1 MITKKDGK
9 IKEYT
14 VKFEDGST
22 KTFDEGILITGSHVK
37 QDDDKIGFGVI
48 ILSAIRSGHTEYY
61 CKAVKVL
68 QDELKEQLQDELKE
82 QLEEREKKLKEIQK
96 VKAKVAEEIA
106 NDMYEKTKKKME
118 KKFGIKIDDTLE
130 KILKEKTIELVNHK
144 MDKDILEKIG
154 IDFDDM

>member
-1 MITKKDGK
+1 MIIKKDGK

-22 KTFDEGILITGSHVK
+22 KTFDEGILIAGSIVEA
-37 QDDDKIGFGVI
+37 DNDKIGFGVR

-68 QDELKEQLQDELKE
+68 QDELKEQL
-82 QLEEREKKLKEIQK
+82 EEREKKLKEIK
-96 VKAKVAEEIA
+96 KEKAKVAEEIA
-106 NDMYEKTKKKME
+106 DDIFKKARRDME

-144 MDKDILEKIG
+144 MNKDILEEIG

>member
-1 MITKKDGK
+1 MIIKKDGK

-22 KTFDEGILITGSHVK
+22 KTFDEGILIAGSIVEA
-37 QDDDKIGFGVI
+37 DNDKIGFGVR

-68 QDELKEQLQDELKE
+68 QDELKEQL
-82 QLEEREKKLKEIQK
+82 EERNKALKEIK
-96 VKAKVAEEIA
+96 KEKGKLAEEIA
-106 NDMYEKTKKKME
+106 NDIFKKARKDME
-118 KKFGIKIDDTLE
+118 KDFGIKIDDTLE

-144 MDKDILEKIG
+144 IDKDILEEVG

>member
-1 MITKKDGK
+1 MIIKKDGK

-37 QDDDKIGFGVI
+37 QDDEKIGFGVK
-48 ILSAIRSGHTEYY
+48 ILSAMRSKNTEYY
-61 CKAVKVL
+61 LKAVKVL
-68 QDELKEQLQDELKE
+68 QDELKEQL
-82 QLEEREKKLKEIQK
+82 EERNKALKEIK
-96 VKAKVAEEIA
+96 KEKAKVAEEIA
-106 NDMYEKTKKKME
+106 NDIFKKARKDME
-118 KKFGIKIDDTLE
+118 KDFGIKIDDTLE

-144 MDKDILEKIG
+144 MNKDILEEIG

>member
-1 MITKKDGK
+1 MIIKKDGK

-22 KTFDEGILITGSHVK
+22 KTFDEGILIAGSIVEA
-37 QDDDKIGFGVI
+37 DNDKIGFGVRI
-48 ILSAIRSGHTEYY
+48 FSAIRSGHTEYY

-68 QDELKEQLQDELKE
+68 QDELKEQL
-82 QLEEREKKLKEIQK
+82 EERNKALKEIK
-96 VKAKVAEEIA
+96 KEKGKLAEEIA
-106 NDMYEKTKKKME
+106 NDIFKKARKDME
-118 KKFGIKIDDTLE
+118 KDFGIKIDDTLE

-144 MDKDILEKIG
+144 MNKDILEEIG

>member
-1 MITKKDGK
+1 MIIKKDGK

-22 KTFDEGILITGSHVK
+22 KTFDEGILIAGSIVEA
-37 QDDDKIGFGVI
+37 DNDKIGFGVR

-61 CKAVKVL
+61 LKSVKT
-68 QDELKEQLQDELKE
+68 LQDELKE
-82 QLEEREKKLKEIQK
+82 QLEERNKALKEIK
-96 VKAKVAEEIA
+96 KEKAKVAEEIA
-106 NDMYEKTKKKME
+106 NDMYEKTKKDME
-118 KKFGIKIDDTLE
+118 KKFGIKIDGTLE

-144 MDKDILEKIG
+144 MDKDILEEIG

>member
-1 MITKKDGK
+1 MIIKKDGK

-37 QDDDKIGFGVI
+37 QDDEKIGFGVR
-48 ILSAIRSGHTEYY
+48 ILSAMRSKNTEYY
-61 CKAVKVL
+61 YKAVKVL
-68 QDELKEQLQDELKE
+68 QDELKEQL
-82 QLEEREKKLKEIQK
+82 EERNKALKEIK
-96 VKAKVAEEIA
+96 KEKAKVAEEIA
-106 NDMYEKTKKKME
+106 NDMYEETKKKME
-118 KKFGIKIDDTLE
+118 KKFGIKIDSTLE

-144 MDKDILEKIG
+144 MDKDILEEIG

>member
-22 KTFDEGILITGSHVK
+22 KTFDEGILIAGSHVK
-37 QDDDKIGFGVI
+37 QDDEKIGFGVR
-48 ILSAIRSGHTEYY
+48 ILSAMRSGHTEYY

-68 QDELKEQLQDELKE
+68 QDELKEQL
-82 QLEEREKKLKEIQK
+82 EEREKKLKEIK
-96 VKAKVAEEIA
+96 KEKAKVAEEIA

-118 KKFGIKIDDTLE
+118 KKFGIKIDGTLE
-130 KILKEKTIELVNHK
+130 KILKVKTIELVNHK
-144 MDKDILEKIG
+144 MDKDILEEIG
-154 IDFDDM
+154 IDIDDM

>member
-1 MITKKDGK
+1 MIIKKDGK

-22 KTFDEGILITGSHVK
+22 KTFDEGILIAGSIVEA
-37 QDDDKIGFGVI
+37 DNDKIGFGVR

-68 QDELKEQLQDELKE
+68 QDELKEQL
-82 QLEEREKKLKEIQK
+82 EERNKALKEIK
-96 VKAKVAEEIA
+96 KEKGKLAEEIA
-106 NDMYEKTKKKME
+106 NDIFKKARKDME
-118 KKFGIKIDDTLE
+118 KDFGIKIDDTLE
-130 KILKEKTIELVNHK
+130 KILKGKTIELVNHK

>member
-37 QDDDKIGFGVI
+37 QDDEKIGFGVR
-48 ILSAIRSGHTEYY
+48 ILSATKSRHTEYY

-68 QDELKEQLQDELKE
+68 QDELKEQL
-82 QLEEREKKLKEIQK
+82 EERNKALKEIK
-96 VKAKVAEEIA
+96 KEKAKVAEEIA

-144 MDKDILEKIG
+144 MDKDILEEIG

>member
-1 MITKKDGK
+1 MIIKKDGK
-9 IKEYT
+9 IKEYI

-37 QDDDKIGFGVI
+37 QDDEKIGFGVR
-48 ILSAIRSGHTEYY
+48 ILSAMRSKNTEYY
-61 CKAVKVL
+61 YKAVKVL
-68 QDELKEQLQDELKE
+68 QDELKEQL
-82 QLEEREKKLKEIQK
+82 EERNKALKEIK
-96 VKAKVAEEIA
+96 KEKAKVAEEIA
-106 NDMYEKTKKKME
+106 NDMYEETKKKME

-144 MDKDILEKIG
+144 MDKDILEEIG

>member
-1 MITKKDGK
+1 M
-9 IKEYT
+9 
-14 VKFEDGST
+14 
-22 KTFDEGILITGSHVK
+22 
-37 QDDDKIGFGVI
+37 
-48 ILSAIRSGHTEYY
+48 RSGHTEYY

-68 QDELKEQLQDELKE
+68 QDELKEQL
-82 QLEEREKKLKEIQK
+82 EERNKALKEIK
-96 VKAKVAEEIA
+96 KEKAKVAEEIA

-118 KKFGIKIDDTLE
+118 EKFGIKIDDTLE

>member
-9 IKEYT
+9 IKEYI

-37 QDDDKIGFGVI
+37 QDDEKIGFGVR
-48 ILSAIRSGHTEYY
+48 ILSAMRSGHTEYY
-61 CKAVKVL
+61 YKAVKV
-68 QDELKEQLQDELKE
+68 LQDELKE

-96 VKAKVAEEIA
+96 VKAKAKAKVAEEIA

-118 KKFGIKIDDTLE
+118 KKFGIKIDGTLE

-144 MDKDILEKIG
+144 MNKDILEEIG

>member
-22 KTFDEGILITGSHVK
+22 KTFDEGILIAGSHVK
-37 QDDDKIGFGVI
+37 QDDEKIGFGVR

-68 QDELKEQLQDELKE
+68 QDELKEQL
-82 QLEEREKKLKEIQK
+82 EERNKALKEIK
-96 VKAKVAEEIA
+96 KEKGKLAEEIA
-106 NDMYEKTKKKME
+106 NDIFKKARKDME
-118 KKFGIKIDDTLE
+118 KDFGIKIDDTLE

-144 MDKDILEKIG
+144 MNKDILEEIG

>member
-9 IKEYT
+9 IKEYI

-37 QDDDKIGFGVI
+37 QDDEKIGFGVR

-68 QDELKEQLQDELKE
+68 QDELKEQL
-82 QLEEREKKLKEIQK
+82 EERNKALKEIK
-96 VKAKVAEEIA
+96 KEKAKVAEEIA
-106 NDMYEKTKKKME
+106 NDMYEKTKKKIE
-118 KKFGIKIDDTLE
+118 KDFGIKIDDTLE

>member
-37 QDDDKIGFGVI
+37 QDDEKIGFGVR
-48 ILSAIRSGHTEYY
+48 ILSAMRSKNTEYY
-61 CKAVKVL
+61 LKAVKVL
-68 QDELKEQLQDELKE
+68 QDELKEQL
-82 QLEEREKKLKEIQK
+82 EERNKALKEIK
-96 VKAKVAEEIA
+96 KEKAKVAEEIA
-106 NDMYEKTKKKME
+106 NDMYEETKKKME
-118 KKFGIKIDDTLE
+118 KKFGIKIDGTLE

-144 MDKDILEKIG
+144 MDKDILEEIG

>member
-9 IKEYT
+9 IKEYI

-37 QDDDKIGFGVI
+37 QDDEKIGFGVR
-48 ILSAIRSGHTEYY
+48 ILSAMRSGHTEYY

-68 QDELKEQLQDELKE
+68 QDELKEQL
-82 QLEEREKKLKEIQK
+82 EERNKALKEIK
-96 VKAKVAEEIA
+96 KEKAKVAEEIA
-106 NDMYEKTKKKME
+106 NDMYEETKKKME

-130 KILKEKTIELVNHK
+130 KILKVKTIELVNHK
-144 MDKDILEKIG
+144 MDKDILEEIG

>member
-22 KTFDEGILITGSHVK
+22 KTFDEGILIAGSTIEAN
-37 QDDDKIGFGVI
+37 DDKIGFRVR
-48 ILSAIRSGHTEYY
+48 ILSATKSRHTEYY

-68 QDELKEQLQDELKE
+68 QDELKEQL
-82 QLEEREKKLKEIQK
+82 EERNKALKEIK
-96 VKAKVAEEIA
+96 KEKEKVAEEIA
-106 NDMYEKTKKKME
+106 NDMYEKTKKKIE
-118 KKFGIKIDDTLE
+118 KDFGIKIDDTLE

-144 MDKDILEKIG
+144 VDKDILEEIG

>member
-22 KTFDEGILITGSHVK
+22 KTFDEGILIAGSTIEA
-37 QDDDKIGFGVI
+37 DNDKIGFRVR
-48 ILSAIRSGHTEYY
+48 ILSATKSRHTEYY

-68 QDELKEQLQDELKE
+68 QDELKEQL
-82 QLEEREKKLKEIQK
+82 EERNKALKEIK
-96 VKAKVAEEIA
+96 KEKAKVAEEIA
-106 NDMYEKTKKKME
+106 NDMYEKTKKKIE
-118 KKFGIKIDDTLE
+118 KDYGIKIDGTLE
-130 KILKEKTIELVNHK
+130 KILKEKTIELVDHK
-144 MDKDILEKIG
+144 IDKDILEEIG

>member
-37 QDDDKIGFGVI
+37 QDDEKIGFGVR
-48 ILSAIRSGHTEYY
+48 ILSAMRSKNTEYY
-61 CKAVKVL
+61 LKSVKVL
-68 QDELKEQLQDELKE
+68 QDELKEQL
-82 QLEEREKKLKEIQK
+82 EERNKALKEIK
-96 VKAKVAEEIA
+96 KEKAKVAEEIA

-118 KKFGIKIDDTLE
+118 KKFGIKIDGTLE

-144 MDKDILEKIG
+144 MDKDILEEIG

>member
-1 MITKKDGK
+1 MITKDKK
-9 IKEYT
+9 IKQYI

-37 QDDDKIGFGVI
+37 QDDEKIGFGVR
-48 ILSAIRSGHTEYY
+48 ILSAMRSKNTEYY
-61 CKAVKVL
+61 LKAVKVL
-68 QDELKEQLQDELKE
+68 QDELKEQL
-82 QLEEREKKLKEIQK
+82 EERNKTLKEIK
-96 VKAKVAEEIA
+96 KEKAKVAEEIA
-106 NDMYEKTKKKME
+106 NDMYEETKKKME

-144 MDKDILEKIG
+144 MDKDILEEIG

>member
-1 MITKKDGK
+1 MIIKKDGK

-37 QDDDKIGFGVI
+37 QDDEKIGFGVR
-48 ILSAIRSGHTEYY
+48 ILSAMRSKNTEYY
-61 CKAVKVL
+61 LKAVKVL
-68 QDELKEQLQDELKE
+68 QDELKEQL
-82 QLEEREKKLKEIQK
+82 EERNKALKEIK
-96 VKAKVAEEIA
+96 KEKAKVAEEIA

-118 KKFGIKIDDTLE
+118 KDFGIKIDSTLE
-130 KILKEKTIELVNHK
+130 KILKVKTIELVNHK
-144 MDKDILEKIG
+144 MDKDILEEIG

>member
-37 QDDDKIGFGVI
+37 QDDEKIGFGVR
-48 ILSAIRSGHTEYY
+48 ILSAMRSKNTEYY
-61 CKAVKVL
+61 LKAVKVL
-68 QDELKEQLQDELKE
+68 QDELKEQL
-82 QLEEREKKLKEIQK
+82 EERNKALKEIK
-96 VKAKVAEEIA
+96 KEKAKVAEEIA

-118 KKFGIKIDDTLE
+118 KNFGIKIDGTLE

-144 MDKDILEKIG
+144 MDKDILEEIG

>member
-22 KTFDEGILITGSHVK
+22 KTFDEGILIAGSHVK
-37 QDDDKIGFGVI
+37 QDDEKIGFGVR
-48 ILSAIRSGHTEYY
+48 ILSAMRSKNTEYY
-61 CKAVKVL
+61 LKAVKVL
-68 QDELKEQLQDELKE
+68 QDELKEQL
-82 QLEEREKKLKEIQK
+82 EERNKALKEIK
-96 VKAKVAEEIA
+96 KEKAKVAEEIA
-106 NDMYEKTKKKME
+106 NDMYEETKKKIE
-118 KKFGIKIDDTLE
+118 KKFGIKIDGTLE

-144 MDKDILEKIG
+144 MDKDILEKTG

>member
-9 IKEYT
+9 IKEYI

-22 KTFDEGILITGSHVK
+22 KTFDEGILIAGSIVEA
-37 QDDDKIGFGVI
+37 DNDKIGFGVR
-48 ILSAIRSGHTEYY
+48 ILSATKSRHTEYY

-68 QDELKEQLQDELKE
+68 QDELKEQL
-82 QLEEREKKLKEIQK
+82 EERNKALKEIK
-96 VKAKVAEEIA
+96 KGKEKLAEEIA

-118 KKFGIKIDDTLE
+118 KDFGIKIDGTLE
-130 KILKEKTIELVNHK
+130 KILKEKTIELVDHK
-144 MDKDILEKIG
+144 IDKDILEEIG

>member
-1 MITKKDGK
+1 MIIKKDGK

-22 KTFDEGILITGSHVK
+22 KTFDEGILIAGSIVEA
-37 QDDDKIGFGVI
+37 DNDKIGFGVR

-68 QDELKEQLQDELKE
+68 QDELKEQL
-82 QLEEREKKLKEIQK
+82 EERNKVLKEIK
-96 VKAKVAEEIA
+96 KEKAKVAEEIA
-106 NDMYEKTKKKME
+106 NDIFKKARKDME
-118 KKFGIKIDDTLE
+118 KDFGIKIDDTLE

-144 MDKDILEKIG
+144 MNKDILEEIG

>member
-1 MITKKDGK
+1 MIIKKDGK

-22 KTFDEGILITGSHVK
+22 KTFDEGILIAGSHVK
-37 QDDDKIGFGVI
+37 QDDEKIGFGVR
-48 ILSAIRSGHTEYY
+48 ILSAMRSKNTEYY
-61 CKAVKVL
+61 LKAVKVL
-68 QDELKEQLQDELKE
+68 QDELKEQL
-82 QLEEREKKLKEIQK
+82 EERNKALKEIK
-96 VKAKVAEEIA
+96 KEKAKVAEEIA

-118 KKFGIKIDDTLE
+118 KKFGIKIDGTLE

-144 MDKDILEKIG
+144 MDKDILEEIG